1 MSSSPCTACLSEL
14 PSSPPPAHVANAG
27 SRKVRKPPPITPK
40 RFQKFFTPRTSSH
53 GSSRLSSSG
62 RQLQD
67 ITRAAINRGNAA
79 HRTTPRKTVNFADI
93 EVDKGLQ
100 TPQLSSRKRKTPY
113 LSPESSPAQSSPTKR
128 HKYATPPPFN
138 ILEDAP
144 VFDEPPVPIFPEPI
158 RRLKSL
164 GGTSRKLTRSFGGI
178 LSVGRG
184 LRRDHCAASWQDHTV
199 NFYSSAEDHY
209 ELPQGAP
216 PFCTASCNVN
226 SLVAVGD
233 EDGWVHLLDSEDDK
247 PTGFSKAHVSWRA
260 HGNAIMDI
268 QFSSDDSWIAT
279 ASGDQTGQII
289 DARTQQ
295 TVHVLA
301 KHKSSVKQ
309 IRFQPGDD
317 NIVATSSRDG
327 AVQIWDLRCKGGHT
341 NVHPAWGDDVPYAS
355 TIKSLASAHAD
366 PGPISDAIVNTKS
379 SANRKSEALS
389 RRNDV
394 SVTALSF
401 LPTGRQHLLLTASD
415 ASTSVKL
422 WDIRGRYS
430 LRGPAVP
437 ISTTRHP
444 ESHTRHRHFAI
455 NSLTLSGDAARLY
468 ALSKDNTVYAYS
480 TSHLILGV
488 APELSSTTSKHQ
500 RAQQDGL
507 GPIYGFRH
515 RNFHA
520 GSFYVKA
527 SLRKASDDKP
537 ELLAVGSTDGCPV
550 LFPTDETFLK
560 RENTRTEEFPE
571 LPQLRR
577 SSRPTLARNASTGS
591 KFPCMLTDTIP
602 IYEHGTPLIRGHD
615 AEVTSVSWTKSGSL
629 ISVGDDFRVRRWNE
643 GSRARELRLN
653 GEAEG
658 KRWQCGWAV
667 APEGYD
673 EDDFSAWRLGI
684 GNISRSL
691 GNVNMVSPPR
701 PVPTRGLNFPGS
713 FFLLSHE
720 ADEFQCPTPSNA
732 GLMQMFPK
740 ESPPT
745 WIGSAPWLWTTF
757 ARPVAEAQFSQSYL
771 PKQSKALAPIERLP
785 NELLDQVLTYIQDEE
800 RDVLAWGLSSNVIW
814 AYVLRLIH
822 KQNER
827 FVGLWSCKEVGF
839 YGYIPTSDD
848 DVFQCRSVWDRRPA
862 MTNAPDFLETYNVDE
877 RRLSDVTI
885 TAAQRWTEVLDAAK
899 FLSRS
904 QAPGWA
910 VIKDADWRKIERD
923 LFFRAYPQ
931 SRTWVLRNLTTS
943 EFIRSDKLTP
953 SARKSSDSARPKLPS
968 RSSTFIKMLKPFAS
982 DKKTGKDKAP
992 ESLAPGPSD
1001 DAFSTSPLTF
1011 AQLLLT
1017 LTAHSDLPS
1026 HHELVFAFHDGR
1038 WRGHCFDLVPLSSHL
1053 SETKEADWADVSE
1066 LAVDDVA
1073 NLRYWVHQL
1082 NGDGDSCPKG
1092 LKPHVEADRNMYH
1105 NWEGLEAPLLG
1116 RGERP
1121 RGRWMLKKPM
1131 QTGVLMRAAGGS
1143 RERL

>member
-1 MSSSPCTACLSEL
+1 MSSSPCTARMSEPEL

-27 SRKVRKPPPITPK
+27 SRKIRKPPPITPK
-40 RFQKFFTPRTSSH
+40 RFTKFFTPRNSTH

-67 ITRAAINRGNAA
+67 ITRAALNRGPATT
-79 HRTTPRKTVNFADI
+79 RTTPRKTVNFADI
-93 EVDKGLQ
+93 EVAKGLQ
-100 TPQLSSRKRKTPY
+100 TPQLSSRKRKTLYP
-113 LSPESSPAQSSPTKR
+113 SPESSPAQSSPTKR

-144 VFDEPPVPIFPEPI
+144 VFDEPPVPVFQEPI

-164 GGTSRKLTRSFGGI
+164 GGTSRKLTRSFGGM
-178 LSVGRG
+178 LGVGRG
-184 LRRDHCAASWQDHTV
+184 LRQDHCASWHDYTAD
-199 NFYSSAEDHY
+199 FYSSAEDHY
-209 ELPQGAP
+209 ELPPGAP

-233 EDGWVHLLDSEDDK
+233 EDGWVHLLDTEDDR
-247 PTGFSKAHVSWRA
+247 PASFSKAHVSWKA
-260 HGNAIMDI
+260 HGNAIMDV

-279 ASGDQTGQII
+279 GSGDQTGQII

-317 NIVATSSRDG
+317 NIIATSSRDG

-341 NVHPAWGDDVPYAS
+341 NTHPAWGDDVPYAS

-366 PGPISDAIVNTKS
+366 TGPISDTVVTTKS

-389 RRNDV
+389 RRSDV

-488 APELSSTTSKHQ
+488 APELSSTSSKHQ

-527 SLRKASDDKP
+527 SLRRASGDKP

-550 LFPTDETFLK
+550 LFPTDETFLR
-560 RENTRTEEFPE
+560 RENTRTEELSE

-577 SSRPTLARNASTGS
+577 SSRSTLARNVSIGS

-629 ISVGDDFRVRRWNE
+629 ISVGDDFRVRRWKE

-653 GEAEG
+653 GETEG

-673 EDDFSAWRLGI
+673 ED
-684 GNISRSL
+684 
-691 GNVNMVSPPR
+691 
-701 PVPTRGLNFPGS
+701 
-713 FFLLSHE
+713 E
-720 ADEFQCPTPSNA
+720 
-732 GLMQMFPK
+732 
-740 ESPPT
+740 
-745 WIGSAPWLWTTF
+745 
-757 ARPVAEAQFSQSYL
+757 
-771 PKQSKALAPIERLP
+771 
-785 NELLDQVLTYIQDEE
+785 
-800 RDVLAWGLSSNVIW
+800 
-814 AYVLRLIH
+814 
-822 KQNER
+822 
-827 FVGLWSCKEVGF
+827 
-839 YGYIPTSDD
+839 
-848 DVFQCRSVWDRRPA
+848 
-862 MTNAPDFLETYNVDE
+862 
-877 RRLSDVTI
+877 
-885 TAAQRWTEVLDAAK
+885 
-899 FLSRS
+899 
-904 QAPGWA
+904 
-910 VIKDADWRKIERD
+910 
-923 LFFRAYPQ
+923 
-931 SRTWVLRNLTTS
+931 
-943 EFIRSDKLTP
+943 
-953 SARKSSDSARPKLPS
+953 
-968 RSSTFIKMLKPFAS
+968 
-982 DKKTGKDKAP
+982 
-992 ESLAPGPSD
+992 
-1001 DAFSTSPLTF
+1001 
-1011 AQLLLT
+1011 
-1017 LTAHSDLPS
+1017 
-1026 HHELVFAFHDGR
+1026 
-1038 WRGHCFDLVPLSSHL
+1038 
-1053 SETKEADWADVSE
+1053 
-1066 LAVDDVA
+1066 
-1073 NLRYWVHQL
+1073 
-1082 NGDGDSCPKG
+1082 
-1092 LKPHVEADRNMYH
+1092 
-1105 NWEGLEAPLLG
+1105 
-1116 RGERP
+1116 
-1121 RGRWMLKKPM
+1121 
-1131 QTGVLMRAAGGS
+1131 
-1143 RERL
+1143 